1 MHCPHIGRVVSTLR
15 VKLIAR
21 WAQVWFRLCRVVGI
35 AMVAL
40 GEDVDRLDVRANQCI
55 GEARGIEILAR
66 IWDAGDG
73 WKSRS
78 T

>member
-1 MHCPHIGRVVSTLR
+1 
-15 VKLIAR
+15 
-21 WAQVWFRLCRVVGI
+21 
-35 AMVAL
+35 MVAL